1 MEWNG
6 QGGGEGEGDGGKQ
19 EEWLMLNPTSHQ
31 LSKRRN
37 TFQTG

>member
-6 QGGGEGEGDGGKQ
+6 QGGGGEGEGDGGKQ

-31 LSKRRN
+31 LS
-37 TFQTG
+37 

>member
-6 QGGGEGEGDGGKQ
+6 QGGEGGGDGGKQ

-31 LSKRRN
+31 LGKREN